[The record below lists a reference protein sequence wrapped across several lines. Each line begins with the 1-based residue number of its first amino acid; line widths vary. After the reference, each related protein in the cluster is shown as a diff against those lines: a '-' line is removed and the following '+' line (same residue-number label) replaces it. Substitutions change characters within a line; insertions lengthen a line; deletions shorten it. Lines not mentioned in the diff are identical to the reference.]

1 MFFKQLFNELKI
13 LNMEKQRILTTAGLL
28 WKVAYKE
35 VLKTIGGHLKPKKK
49 NFRDKNYKIPQMANG
64 YC

>member
-1 MFFKQLFNELKI
+1 
-13 LNMEKQRILTTAGLL
+13 MEKQRILTTADLL

-35 VLKTIGGHLKPKKK
+35 VLKTIAGHLKPKKK
-49 NFRDKNYKIPQMANG
+49 DFRDKNYKIPQMANG